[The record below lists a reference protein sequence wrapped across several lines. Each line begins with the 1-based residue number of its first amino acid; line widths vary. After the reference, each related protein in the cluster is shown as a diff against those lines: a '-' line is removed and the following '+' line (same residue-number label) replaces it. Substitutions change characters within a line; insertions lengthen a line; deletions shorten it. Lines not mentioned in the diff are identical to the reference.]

1 MAEYFVVTTKDDH
14 GAYFQTR
21 STKFTRDITPVGKT
35 TLNNS
40 AHHYHR
46 LPEAAYY
53 VNILANLMYRDWYD
67 FTDELKEKVKKL
79 VGENAFVEYQDFI
92 KMESDE
98 LRRLRKEYPEV
109 YGYQWEDK

>member
-21 STKFTRDITPVGKT
+21 STKFTKDITPVGKT

-40 AHHYHR
+40 AHDYHR

-92 KMESDE
+92 KMERDE
-98 LRRLRKEYPEV
+98 IRRLQKELPDIYPLE
-109 YGYQWEDK
+109 

>member
-1 MAEYFVVTTKDDH
+1 MAEYFVVTTKDQD

-21 STKFTRDITPVGKT
+21 SKKWTRDITPVGKT

-40 AHHYHR
+40 AHDYHR

-53 VNILANLMYRDWYD
+53 VNILANHMYRDWYD

-79 VGENAFVEYQDFI
+79 VGKHAFVEYQDFI
-92 KMESDE
+92 KMERDE
-98 LRRLRKEYPEV
+98 IRRLQKELPDMYPL
-109 YGYQWEDK
+109 D